1 MLDKYSFPNDVNA
14 LIVLGIVPESK
25 LFLNQR
31 VCNDVSPPIVLGIV
45 PTSELLS
52 RSRVCNDF
60 SPPIVLGI
68 VPTSELPSRSRYRN
82 DVNPPIVLGIVPP
95 ILLIQNDI
103 HVMLPKL
110 PIEDGNVPLN
120 DDQMTLIDS
129 TLQYVADPE
138 LESHVTPATKI

>member
-14 LIVLGIVPESK
+14 LIALGIVPESK

-52 RSRVCNDF
+52 RSRVCNDV
-60 SPPIVLGI
+60 SPL
-68 VPTSELPSRSRYRN
+68 
-82 DVNPPIVLGIVPP
+82 IVLGIVPP

-103 HVMLPKL
+103 DVTLPKL